1 MAKPAAERLPAY
13 LRSIDPDAPYGTRAK
28 VADGLRNIVE
38 RLQTASDKQ
47 ARALE
52 TERKALM
59 NLNQLYLEDIR
70 WEQGAELVER
80 VRELEA
86 QLAAQQTGDPIDY
99 VGKDSPFSGRT
110 SETAH

>member
-1 MAKPAAERLPAY
+1 MANYDASRLPKY
-13 LRSIDPDAPYGTRAK
+13 LRSIDPKKPYGTRAK

-38 RLQTASDKQ
+38 KAQTVDDKG

-59 NLNQLYLEDIR
+59 NLNQLYMEDLKAC
-70 WEQGAELVER
+70 QAEDLIER

-86 QLAAQQTGDPIDY
+86 QLAAQQTGDPIAY
-99 VGKDSPFSGRT
+99 VSKNTPFGGRPG
-110 SETAH
+110 ETTH